1 MVAAPKLF
9 APTLATADSFRWLDP
24 RGRSWLTIVAKM
36 TMTLVADGTASIGP
50 APGLFAADRLHG
62 LGAPDEVEV
71 PTDRVPFLRRP
82 EVLVTGFAFAPPA
95 TRVSD
100 MLVSVALRGQGRAFE
115 KRVRAVGEPGE
126 AGSRR
131 PFSSLPLTW
140 SRSVAGPDNPVGV
153 FSPHDASIVRADDAR
168 RPAGLGP
175 IAPEWPTR
183 ERYAFGLV
191 REALEEPV
199 LRIDPE
205 LDTRFFQ
212 AAPSD
217 QWIESLRG
225 PMELTLRG
233 LSPTKPLLATRLPE
247 LRIGAVIEAPRA
259 AQTLELVPDRLIID
273 ATHHRATLSFRGAV
287 LADADDLETWKVA
300 LIVQRDGV
308 VERAGTSD
316 GSTARPHV
324 LVASS
329 VEQGSASPEPRLQS
343 GVRPAAREPAARE
356 PAASER
362 ERAVIRAKLG

>member
-1 MVAAPKLF
+1 MVASPKLF
-9 APTLATADSFRWLDP
+9 APTLCTADSFRWLDP
-24 RGRSWLTIVAKM
+24 RGRSWLTIVAKISL
-36 TMTLVADGTASIGP
+36 TLVADGTASIGP

-62 LGAPDEVEV
+62 LGAPDEIEV

-82 EVLVTGFAFAPPA
+82 EVVVTGFAFAPPA

-100 MLVSVALRGQGRAFE
+100 MLVSVALRGEGRGFE
-115 KRVRAVGEPGE
+115 KRVRAVGEQGD

-140 SRSVAGPDNPVGV
+140 SRSVAGPENPAGV
-153 FSPHDASIVRADDAR
+153 FSPDDASIVSADDPR
-168 RPAGLGP
+168 RAAGLGP
-175 IAPEWPTR
+175 IAPDWPTR
-183 ERYAFGLV
+183 ERHAFGLV

-217 QWIESLRG
+217 QWIDSLRG
-225 PMELTLRG
+225 PLELTLRG

-247 LRIGAVIEAPRA
+247 LKVGARIEGPCA

-273 ATHHRATLSFRGAV
+273 ATHHRATLSFRAAV
-287 LADADDLETWKVA
+287 LAEGQDLETWKVA

-308 VERAGTSD
+308 VERADVSD

-324 LVASS
+324 LGASS
-329 VEQGSASPEPRLQS
+329 SAEHGSASHQPRLLS
-343 GVRPAAREPAARE
+343 GVRPAAREEDVTREGAAT
-356 PAASER
+356 
-362 ERAVIRAKLG
+362 RAKLG